1 MGSNITIFKE
11 LLKSSQMWDRSEKWW
26 AKIGKWIFPNSES
39 SQPPF
44 TCWLIFS
51 PCQRASA
58 VRHGFPT
65 KRWHNSF
72 FLFYVKTG
80 TAQYG
85 ASRFKCISMCSAQCL
100 DSVVLKCVSHHI
112 VTQFASPSAIVN
124 PQGGAWPSCPRVV
137 HTIILRNEYLQQF
150 TSRTLR
156 RSRRPTM

>member
-51 PCQRASA
+51 PCQCGEAWFSHQE
-58 VRHGFPT
+58 VTQFV
-65 KRWHNSF
+65 F
-72 FLFYVKTG
+72 FYVKTG

-85 ASRFKCISMCSAQCL
+85 ATRFKCISMCSAQCL
-100 DSVVLKCVSHHI
+100 DSVVWKCVSHHI

-137 HTIILRNEYLQQF
+137 HTIILRNENLQQF
-150 TSRTLR
+150 TFRTLR
-156 RSRRPTM
+156 RPRRPTM